1 MEVVTA
7 LQRHK
12 NVRTLN
18 LTSDIRQVKVDC
30 DLYCMAST
38 ARILKMS

>member
-1 MEVVTA
+1 MEVIIA

-12 NVRTLN
+12 NVKTVN

-38 ARILKMS
+38 ARILKM